1 MVPNHVRYQTAL
13 HLEDFSLNYIFYFIS
28 GRGGGTRTPGAR
40 FWRPTLY
47 QLSYTHHILVEVEG
61 LEPPAPWSQ
70 TTCAT
75 KLRYT
80 SKYLLNIY
88 LVDHQG
94 LEPQTYRL

>member
-13 HLEDFSLNYIFYFIS
+13 HLEVLNILFYFIS

-47 QLSYTHHILVEVEG
+47 QLSYTPVYKV
-61 LEPPAPWSQ
+61 
-70 TTCAT
+70 
-75 KLRYT
+75 
-80 SKYLLNIY
+80 
-88 LVDHQG
+88 VDHQG

>member
-13 HLEDFSLNYIFYFIS
+13 HLEDFNLNYFFNFIS

-47 QLSYTHHILVEVEG
+47 QLSYTPMLF
-61 LEPPAPWSQ
+61 
-70 TTCAT
+70 
-75 KLRYT
+75 
-80 SKYLLNIY
+80 NIKV
-88 LVDHQG
+88 VDHQG

>member
-1 MVPNHVRYQTAL
+1 MSHIFMGWIMRFELTA
-13 HLEDFSLNYIFYFIS
+13 SRATI
-28 GRGGGTRTPGAR
+28 
-40 FWRPTLY
+40 WRSN
-47 QLSYTHHILVEVEG
+47 QLSYTHHIDKVVEVKG

-94 LEPQTYRL
+94 LEPRTYRL